1 MNKIL
6 LALSAI
12 LLMIS
17 CQTTEVKKVSERPD
31 WLNSAAKY
39 CEPKGF
45 LCASS
50 EARTMTQADMKA
62 KAELASIFETK
73 IESETTSSKSLSAQS
88 NFLSDFDLKE
98 QITKSVRQK
107 TSQVLSGVK
116 IIERAQTAES
126 HFALAGIDILMSSKF
141 FRDEIEKHDERLEYL
156 YSQNRKTNYRKMLE
170 HYYKR
175 EAYNKKLAVLSVG
188 KKSPISLSQ
197 IDEIKNSKLGSGG
210 RILMDLSSLDSRI
223 ADNIRGYLAGLG
235 YQLVLDSSKYDYK
248 IVGEMK
254 KQREFFK
261 VKGFTKIGYTINLRN
276 YNPKGIEI
284 GGVSVQRTG
293 IGRTEE
299 DSFKRVEPELSKY
312 LENHLDELRI
322 GK

>member
-1 MNKIL
+1 MKKMFLGIF
-6 LALSAI
+6 AI
-12 LLMIS
+12 LIMAA
-17 CQTTEVKKVSERPD
+17 CQTAEVKKVSERPE
-31 WLNSAAKY
+31 WMNSAAKY

-45 LCASS
+45 LCASA

-62 KAELASIFETK
+62 KAELAAIFETK
-73 IESETTSSKSLSAQS
+73 IESETTSTKSLNSGS
-88 NFLSDFDLKE
+88 EFLSDFDLKE
-98 QITKSVRQK
+98 QITKSVREK

-116 IIERAQTAES
+116 IIERAEGKDRNFS
-126 HFALAGIDILMSSKF
+126 LAGIDILMSSKF

-156 YSQNRKTNYRKMLE
+156 HSQNRKTNYRKMLE

-188 KKSPISLSQ
+188 KKSPVSLSQ
-197 IDEIKNSKLGSGG
+197 IDELKNSKLGSGG

-235 YQLVLDSSKYDYK
+235 YQLVLDSSGYDYK

-254 KQREFFK
+254 KVREFFK

-293 IGRTEE
+293 IGRTE
-299 DSFKRVEPELSKY
+299 DDAFKRVEPEISKY
-312 LENHLDELRI
+312 LESHLDELRI